1 MKRSKAIALRRA
13 ILAGSV
19 SLSDAIASTA
29 PELFPRLK
37 EDGSLVEAG
46 TRICHGGKVLVA
58 AADLWDTAENSPD
71 KAPTLY
77 EELEYIDGIRKIPD
91 VITVAKKFS
100 KGEKGIDADGV
111 IWVSL
116 YNDNVYTPTQF
127 KSNWEVYEP

>member
-1 MKRSKAIALRRA
+1 MLV
-13 ILAGSV
+13 V
-19 SLSDAIASTA
+19 S
-29 PELFPRLK
+29 
-37 EDGSLVEAG
+37 
-46 TRICHGGKVLVA
+46 
-58 AADLWDTAENSPD
+58 ADLWDTAENSPD
-71 KAPTLY
+71 SAPTLY

-127 KSNWEVYEP
+127 KSNWEVYKP

>member
-1 MKRSKAIALRRA
+1 MKRSKAVALRRA

-37 EDGSLVEAG
+37 EDGALVKAG

-100 KGEKGIDADGV
+100 TGEKGIDADGV

-127 KSNWEVYEP
+127 RSNWEVYEP

>member
-37 EDGSLVEAG
+37 EDGALVKAG
-46 TRICHGGKVLVA
+46 TRICHGGKVLVVS
-58 AADLWDTAENSPD
+58 ADLWDTAENSPD
-71 KAPTLY
+71 AAPNLY

-100 KGEKGIDADGV
+100 KGEKGIDADDV

-127 KSNWEVYEP
+127 RSNWEVYEP